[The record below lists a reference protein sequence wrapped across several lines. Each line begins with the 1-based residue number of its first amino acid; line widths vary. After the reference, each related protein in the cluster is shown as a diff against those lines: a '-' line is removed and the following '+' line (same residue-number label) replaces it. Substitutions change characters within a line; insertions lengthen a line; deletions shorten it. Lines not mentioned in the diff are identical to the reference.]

1 MAHQLPTTIPFV
13 NRTPAHGLETRT
25 ARGGRARRKVGVKDV
40 AREAGVSLGTV
51 SNVLN
56 HPEVVAEATRKR
68 VLDVIGSIGYVR
80 AQGAQ
85 QVDGLASRVI
95 AVLGLNGADP
105 YFTALATG
113 VEQAA
118 REAGLGVMVCTGT
131 REAAEDGRHLAL
143 IAAHRIRGAVLVS
156 GEGAVRAAAALRR
169 HALPF
174 VMADQY
180 VLEPAACSVGID
192 DVAGGYAAVRHLLA
206 QGHRSVVHVGGPYE
220 FAPIRERRTGARRAI
235 SRAGLASDSLHEL
248 SCPGLTVGA
257 GKDAGQR
264 ILGLADRPTAVFC
277 ADDLLALGVMQALYE
292 AGLRVPDDIALVGYG
307 DLDFAASAVVPLTTV
322 RRPVVAMGRQAG
334 RLLIEDTAHNAVH
347 GHVHVVLQPELVV
360 RRSTLAAPAR

>member
-118 REAGLGVMVCTGT
+118 GEAGLGVMVCTGA
-131 REAAEDGRHLAL
+131 REGAEDGRHLAL

-156 GEGAVRAAAALRR
+156 GEEQSEPRLRCVGMRCLSSWPTSTCSNRLRAPWESMMSPGVTRLSVTCSSKGTGPLCTSAVPTSSRR
-169 HALPF
+169 
-174 VMADQY
+174 Y
-180 VLEPAACSVGID
+180 G
-192 DVAGGYAAVRHLLA
+192 
-206 QGHRSVVHVGGPYE
+206 
-220 FAPIRERRTGARRAI
+220 TGAQEHVVPSAGPDSPRTPCMS
-235 SRAGLASDSLHEL
+235 SRA
-248 SCPGLTVGA
+248 
-257 GKDAGQR
+257 
-264 ILGLADRPTAVFC
+264 
-277 ADDLLALGVMQALYE
+277 
-292 AGLRVPDDIALVGYG
+292 
-307 DLDFAASAVVPLTTV
+307 
-322 RRPVVAMGRQAG
+322 
-334 RLLIEDTAHNAVH
+334 
-347 GHVHVVLQPELVV
+347 QP
-360 RRSTLAAPAR
+360 